1 MGALITKCFSN
12 KRYGTH
18 TQIVIV
24 VSSQIP
30 CFESV
35 VVGGTLDKEVKR
47 LGEFL
52 ERFSGKEVL
61 PENFAADAVQAVQ
74 LAVAC
79 RSHDDLGGN
88 IIN

>member
-1 MGALITKCFSN
+1 
-12 KRYGTH
+12 
-18 TQIVIV
+18 
-24 VSSQIP
+24 
-30 CFESV
+30 